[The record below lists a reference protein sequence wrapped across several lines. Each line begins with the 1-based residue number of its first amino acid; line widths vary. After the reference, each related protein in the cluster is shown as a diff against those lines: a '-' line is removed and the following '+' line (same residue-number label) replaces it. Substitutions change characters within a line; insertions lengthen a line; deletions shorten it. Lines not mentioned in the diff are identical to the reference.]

1 MKGVI
6 MSVLKCSP
14 LIGNLRDFGYR
25 SWNCRFLNKSFLILS
40 GNFCWATVG
49 VWINFLWQ
57 WQPWAIFAFLSNFW
71 AKRCLKNILKICQY
85 LRATLS
91 SFVSSYLSRPL
102 LAMIHHILFITHH
115 MTEYSPLNL
124 GDIREYHP
132 SHITQFSK
140 LYVHDENSIKDA
152 REPFCGCYRRREICF
167 FFVISQSWEITIKRK
182 HSNQQTP
189 ELFV

>member
-1 MKGVI
+1 

-14 LIGNLRDFGYR
+14 LISTLRNFGYH
-25 SWNCRFLNKSFLILS
+25 SWNSRFLNKSFLILS

-124 GDIREYHP
+124 GPVVRSANPGLNFNLGFLIPLLKSLFGIIFSVLFEVSN
-132 SHITQFSK
+132 SHT
-140 LYVHDENSIKDA
+140 LD
-152 REPFCGCYRRREICF
+152 
-167 FFVISQSWEITIKRK
+167 
-182 HSNQQTP
+182 
-189 ELFV
+189 

>member
-1 MKGVI
+1 

-14 LIGNLRDFGYR
+14 LISTLRNFGYH
-25 SWNCRFLNKSFLILS
+25 SWNSRFLNKSFLILS

-71 AKRCLKNILKICQY
+71 AKRCLKNILKICHY

-132 SHITQFSK
+132 SHSTQFSN
-140 LYVHDENSIKDA
+140 LTS
-152 REPFCGCYRRREICF
+152 
-167 FFVISQSWEITIKRK
+167 TIKIPLKKRE
-182 HSNQQTP
+182 S
-189 ELFV
+189 LFVVFTEEGKYIFFYN

>member
-1 MKGVI
+1 

-14 LIGNLRDFGYR
+14 LISTLRNFGYH
-25 SWNCRFLNKSFLILS
+25 SWNSGFLNKSFLILS

-132 SHITQFSK
+132 SHITQFSNLTSTMK
-140 LYVHDENSIKDA
+140 IQLKTPESLFVVVTEEGKYV
-152 REPFCGCYRRREICF
+152 F
-167 FFVISQSWEITIKRK
+167 FFC
-182 HSNQQTP
+182 N
-189 ELFV
+189 